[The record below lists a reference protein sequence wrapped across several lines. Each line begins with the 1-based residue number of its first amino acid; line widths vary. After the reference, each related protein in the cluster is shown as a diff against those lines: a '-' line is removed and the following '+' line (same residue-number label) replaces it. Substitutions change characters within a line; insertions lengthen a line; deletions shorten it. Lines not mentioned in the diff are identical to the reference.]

1 MALERLYPQNI
12 TPNGTNVQQGFI
24 NDDKEIKRVLG
35 LIDDT
40 GPISIAGTKRQCVL
54 YGSVDSLGNPNFLT
68 ASGLNVSIDG
78 STKPI
83 ILSFANGFS
92 SAQGTADVLDSI
104 SSAISNAYTISA
116 NGTYYLYIDKDIN
129 TGLLSYGYTAS
140 ADQYLK
146 VAPSSPVLDQH
157 YFDLNEMKM
166 YRYNGSAW
174 EQKLRIFIA
183 MVVSTTSAV
192 TVGIYSMATKT
203 NVSGVPTGTI
213 NQFAGAAAPVG
224 YLLCQGQAVSRST
237 YTDLYAVIG
246 TTYGT
251 GDGSTTFNLPDLQ
264 DRVGVGKSSTLST
277 LGATGGEK
285 THQLTANEMP
295 AHVHSAWTDSQGTHA
310 HPITLYNR
318 WGSSNSGNNGWGGD
332 DATRGLVT
340 NYTDAAGAHGHNV
353 GIGVTGGD
361 GAHNNM
367 QPYVVINYIIKC

>member
-24 NDDKEIKRVLG
+24 NDDNEIKRILG

-40 GPISIAGTKRQCVL
+40 GSTSFAGTKRQCVL
-54 YGSVDSLGNPNFLT
+54 YGSVDSSGNPNFLT
-68 ASGLNVSIDG
+68 ASGLNISIDG

-92 SAQGTADVLDSI
+92 STHGTVDILGAI
-104 SSAISNAYTISA
+104 SSAVSNAYTVPASGI
-116 NGTYYLYIDKDIN
+116 YYLYIDKDIN

-140 ADQYLK
+140 VDQYLK
-146 VAPSSPVLDQH
+146 AAPSLPVLDQH

-213 NQFAGAAAPVG
+213 NQFAGSAAPAG

-251 GDGSTTFNLPDLQ
+251 GDGSTTFNLPNLQ

-285 THQLTANEMP
+285 THALTVAELASHNHTATTDAQG
-295 AHVHSAWTDSQGTHA
+295 AHQHSLAYSGGDATNTPQARAGSAADNWYNCASAGTHTHNVTVA
-310 HPITLYNR
+310 
-318 WGSSNSGNNGWGGD
+318 NNGSG
-332 DATRGLVT
+332 T
-340 NYTDAAGAHGHNV
+340 
-353 GIGVTGGD
+353 
-361 GAHNNM
+361 AHNNM
-367 QPYVVINYIIKC
+367 QPYLVVNYIIKY